1 MGVGKYKGTSQ
12 EAVRFCFL
20 QEVLQDRYREVKTL
34 MGFLKCVSQGPDLGL
49 LGQSGMPYL

>member
-1 MGVGKYKGTSQ
+1 MGKYKGTSQ

-20 QEVLQDRYREVKTL
+20 QEVLQDCYREVRTL
-34 MGFLKCVSQGPDLGL
+34 VGFLKCVSQGPNLGL